1 MIIVLEYS
9 IDYGRSNEII
19 SYYFH
24 FKAMLMFHLSLEA
37 AHMTPNLRDCLMTE
51 QKKPPNKRVVA
62 FKQCQDDQD
71 MPHLNL
77 FHFLPI

>member
-1 MIIVLEYS
+1 MRLFPLFPFLFTANVSSVIGS
-9 IDYGRSNEII
+9 T
-19 SYYFH
+19 
-24 FKAMLMFHLSLEA
+24 
-37 AHMTPNLRDCLMTE
+37 HMTPNLRDCSMTE

-71 MPHLNL
+71 LPHLNL